1 MLCIIFKWVF
11 HTHFHTRTFLQV
23 STYSAAGGNQWPEGT
38 KQLVKIHIVK
48 ISSQEKSPVEDSAK
62 HKAHTPRLIYRIL
75 GWMDNLNYS

>member
-38 KQLVKIHIVK
+38 KQLVKIHIV
-48 ISSQEKSPVEDSAK
+48 SQNIKSRKKPSRGLS
-62 HKAHTPRLIYRIL
+62 KAQSPHST
-75 GWMDNLNYS
+75 LNIQNSGVNG